1 MDTMFDTLLQLP
13 LLQGLASEDF
23 TSILEKVKLHFVK
36 LKAGETIARANTPCN
51 ELIFLLN
58 GDVSVTTTSADGL
71 YSLTEFARAP
81 YLIEPQ
87 SLFGIRTDYTA
98 KYVAT
103 TEVNSVR
110 VSKTAVTGYL
120 LKYEIFRLNYL
131 NIASSQSQS
140 LHSKLWDQPSP
151 TPLEGRIRLFILSH
165 LRRPE
170 GMKLLKIK
178 MEDLAT
184 IVNDTRNNVSKVL
197 NDMQDRGLLEL
208 HRGEIAIPAAE
219 HLLL

>member
-87 SLFGIRTDYTA
+87 SLFGIRTNYTA

-120 LKYEIFRLNYL
+120 LKYEICRLNYL
-131 NIASSQSQS
+131 NIARCQPQS
-140 LHSKLWDQPSP
+140 LHKKL
-151 TPLEGRIRLFILSH
+151 
-165 LRRPE
+165 
-170 GMKLLKIK
+170 
-178 MEDLAT
+178 
-184 IVNDTRNNVSKVL
+184 
-197 NDMQDRGLLEL
+197 
-208 HRGEIAIPAAE
+208 
-219 HLLL
+219 